1 MHWPVNKGKN
11 DETRA
16 ARHRRRRQQ
25 HDGVDPS
32 EHLEDERDFT
42 GGAIFSLPKTVGS
55 TGDKELDAKIRE
67 LVAEWDCGDEN
78 PLIEEMIITALR
90 IGKDQLGEA
99 DLKLF
104 NRALKEM
111 RSGSRVFAPYASER
125 KVSVFGSARTHPD
138 QPEFEAARSFSER
151 MSKEGFMTITG
162 AGDGIMGAAQL
173 GAGRE
178 NGFGL
183 NIRLPFEQSANET
196 IDGDPKLVTY
206 NYFFTRKLA
215 FVKEADAVALFP
227 GGFGTM
233 DEGFEV
239 LTLIQTGKA
248 SVFPIVMVDAP
259 GGSYW
264 KTFTQFLKEHLLRLG
279 LISPEDFNLF
289 KVTDSVDEAVEEILH
304 FYSNFHSYRF
314 VRDIMVVRMHHGI
327 SEEDVATLN
336 REWKDLLVDGEFTC
350 CDMHPEEANETHLFG
365 MPRLSFKVKR
375 GKAGRIRQLIDF
387 INNAGPGDPNCP
399 IRPSDG
405 EIEEG

>member
-1 MHWPVNKGKN
+1 MNKGKN
-11 DETRA
+11 DSTRA
-16 ARHRRRRQQ
+16 IRHRKRRQS
-25 HDGVDPS
+25 HGGVDPS

-55 TGDKELDAKIRE
+55 TGDKELDAKVHE
-67 LVAEWDCGDEN
+67 LVAEWDCGSVN

-90 IGKDQLGEA
+90 LGKDNLGDA

-111 RSGSRVFAPYASER
+111 RAGSKVFAPYAAER
-125 KVSVFGSARTHPD
+125 KISVFGSARTRPD
-138 QPEFEAARSFSER
+138 QPEYEAARRFGER
-151 MSKEGFMTITG
+151 MSEEGFMTITG

-173 GAGRE
+173 GGGRD

-183 NIRLPFEQSANET
+183 NIKLPFEQSANET
-196 IDGDPKLVTY
+196 IVGDPKLVSY

-239 LTLIQTGKA
+239 MTLIQTGKA

-264 KTFTQFLKEHLLRLG
+264 KTFVQFLREHLLRLG
-279 LISPEDFNLF
+279 LISPEDFYLF
-289 KVTDSVDEAVEEILH
+289 KVTDSVEEAVQEVLH

-314 VRDIMVVRMHHGI
+314 IRDIIVIRMHLGLSDDDI
-327 SEEDVATLN
+327 AALN
-336 REWKDLLVDGEFTC
+336 RDFADLLVSGQFSC
-350 CDMHPEEANETHLFG
+350 CEMHPEEANETHLFG

-375 GKAGRIRQLIDF
+375 GKAGRLRQLIDF
-387 INNAGPGDPNCP
+387 INDAGPGDPSCRMKSESK
-399 IRPSDG
+399 I
-405 EIEEG
+405 I